1 MVKKKPVKRAT
12 RRKSAHETGGCMK
25 GTIKLFSSAIEE
37 AMRLGYCDVGVH
49 QALTW
54 MLTMSQKTAELH
66 GVDMETVSVA
76 EVEARDAAVREWEKK
91 HPPPKRY
98 SPEVG

>member
-1 MVKKKPVKRAT
+1 
-12 RRKSAHETGGCMK
+12 MK
-25 GTIKLFSSAIEE
+25 GTVKLFSVAIEG
-37 AMRLGYCDVGVH
+37 AMKLGYCDVGVH

-66 GVDMETVSVA
+66 GIDMETVSLA
-76 EVEARDAAVREWEKK
+76 EAEARAEAIREWEKR